1 MKWPPGMRI
10 GSLVRVKGS
19 YRNPYLR
26 GRIGIVRKSYGE
38 RSYTAFEVDFGNG
51 GQSKLF
57 WREELEELEEAG
69 KFYQQRG

>member
-1 MKWPPGMRI
+1 MKRPSGMRI
-10 GSLVRVKGS
+10 GSLVRVKGG

-26 GRIGIVRKSYGE
+26 GRIGIVRKSYGAL
-38 RSYTAFEVDFGNG
+38 SYTAFEVDFGNG

-57 WREELEELEEAG
+57 WREELEEAG